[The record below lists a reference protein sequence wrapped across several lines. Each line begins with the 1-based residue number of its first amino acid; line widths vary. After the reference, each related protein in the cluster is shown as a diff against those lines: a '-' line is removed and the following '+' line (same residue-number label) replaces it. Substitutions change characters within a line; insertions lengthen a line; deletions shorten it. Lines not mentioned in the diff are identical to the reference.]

1 MTIYHL
7 RNKIE
12 MRRGARLFRSASCRP
27 EDGKPPVEDFI
38 SSLREK
44 QAQPPPAALDMHA
57 AFATASGLLGAG
69 PFERAR
75 RYKQDN
81 EKGMRNA

>member
-27 EDGKPPVEDFI
+27 EDGRPQVKA
-38 SSLREK
+38 L
-44 QAQPPPAALDMHA
+44 AALDMPA
-57 AFATASGLLGAG
+57 AFATAAGLPGAG
-69 PFERAR
+69 PFDRAR
-75 RYKQDN
+75 RYKQDD